1 MAFSIPTLTEFR
13 NKFIQNIKASL
24 ENIEIENGGAENIS
38 IDDNIFKKGLLYVLG
53 VAFSGGSWLILKNIE
68 FLSKQIFI
76 NSAENNYLDR
86 HGIDLQTQRNSA
98 TPPTLKVGITGNS
111 GSTIPSTA
119 TLISGVA
126 VFKLEQSY
134 EIGSDGTAEIEAVG
148 VVEGVN
154 NSVQAGLAI
163 SFTSPI
169 VGVDSEATIA
179 SVESSG
185 TEIETDSNYK
195 LRLLAIIRRRALGG
209 NPQDYKEWA
218 ENVAGVTRA
227 FIYRCYNSSTESFS
241 TATSNPDD
249 AQGGVVGIMIAG
261 DTANGDNTSTTIET
275 TQAVKLAVLADA
287 QGETRPA
294 VAKAFVRDAVEYNID
309 IVISGSLNNSEKSLA
324 QQAIVEVCQNTGTNT
339 TVQTSVWI
347 DAIINAGVNTSF
359 TITQIVIG
367 QGLIAITIPEFNLLK
382 LNSVSYI

>member
-134 EIGSDGTAEIEAVG
+134 EIGSGGTAEIEAVG

-209 NPQDYKEWA
+209 NPQDYKEWS

-261 DTANGDNTSTTIET
+261 DTASGDNTSTTIET

-294 VAKAFVRDAVEYNID
+294 VAR
-309 IVISGSLNNSEKSLA
+309 
-324 QQAIVEVCQNTGTNT
+324 
-339 TVQTSVWI
+339 
-347 DAIINAGVNTSF
+347 SF
-359 TITQIVIG
+359 C
-367 QGLIAITIPEFNLLK
+367 A
-382 LNSVSYI
+382 